1 MYQKRTLAI
10 KTLTCY
16 FEEAQWISQ
25 SLSLTP
31 SLALILTKQDY
42 TTHSICRFTKLF
54 FFIVSG
60 KNSSQYTGVYFA
72 VALFLLQMSPHLVD
86 MRMTCLTIFPIPSNI

>member
-1 MYQKRTLAI
+1 MDFSVAVFNPI
-10 KTLTCY
+10 
-16 FEEAQWISQ
+16 
-25 SLSLTP
+25 LSSHIDQTRLHNTQH
-31 SLALILTKQDY
+31 L
-42 TTHSICRFTKLF
+42 RFTKLF

>member
-1 MYQKRTLAI
+1 MHPNQQLRAQMYQKRTLAI

-25 SLSLTP
+25 WLSLTP

-42 TTHSICRFTKLF
+42 TTHICCFTKLF
-54 FFIVSG
+54 LLFQVRIYHST
-60 KNSSQYTGVYFA
+60 QVYI
-72 VALFLLQMSPHLVD
+72 LQ
-86 MRMTCLTIFPIPSNI
+86 

>member
-42 TTHSICRFTKLF
+42 TTHSICVLLNY

-86 MRMTCLTIFPIPSNI
+86 IRMTCLTIFPIPSNI

>member
-1 MYQKRTLAI
+1 MLPNQQLRAQMYQKRTLAI

-42 TTHSICRFTKLF
+42 TTHSICVLL
-54 FFIVSG
+54 
-60 KNSSQYTGVYFA
+60 NYF
-72 VALFLLQMSPHLVD
+72 FLLFQVRIHHSTQVYILQ
-86 MRMTCLTIFPIPSNI
+86 